1 MNIFLSLVLAGVSV
15 GSVYALVALGLNVT
29 FWTTKTL
36 NFGHGSLMMF
46 CAMLL
51 VYFASQGIAMAA
63 AAILSLLVVAGFGMF
78 IERFT
83 VRPALKSNNSMGWVV
98 STLGFGILLQGV
110 AAKLFGSQAVA
121 FPSLLFGSQDFIT
134 VFGLHIALQYLLVFG
149 LSVFLV
155 VVLEAFLRLT
165 RWGQAVRAVSHDP
178 ELGRVNG
185 MPVNL
190 IIIGSFV
197 LSALLAG
204 AAGLLVS
211 QIGGTVDP
219 AFGFNLVLFG
229 FVAAVVGGMGS
240 SVGALV
246 GGIALGVLSKLIGG
260 YISSA
265 AEQPVAF
272 AILMLMLAL
281 RPNGLF
287 AQAEAT
293 KA

>member
-1 MNIFLSLVLAGVSV
+1 MSFFFSLVLAGVSV

-36 NFGHGSLMMF
+36 NFGHGSVMMF
-46 CAMLL
+46 CAMIM
-51 VYFASQGIAMAA
+51 VFFASQGMAMALA
-63 AAILSLLVVAGFGMF
+63 VLLSLIVVAALGIF

-98 STLGFGILLQGV
+98 STLGFGIVLQGI

-121 FPSLLFGSQDFIT
+121 FPSILFGSEDFIT
-134 VFGLHIALQYLLVFG
+134 VFGLYVSLQYLVVLG
-149 LSVFLV
+149 LSILLIVIM
-155 VVLEAFLRLT
+155 EAFLRLT
-165 RWGQAVRAVSHDP
+165 RWGHAVRAVSHDP

-190 IIIGSFV
+190 IVVGSFV

-204 AAGLLVS
+204 VAGLLVS

-246 GGIALGVLSKLIGG
+246 GGIALGVLSKLVGG
-260 YISSA
+260 YWTAA

-272 AILMLMLAL
+272 AILMLMLAF

-287 AQAEAT
+287 SQAEVS

>member
-1 MNIFLSLVLAGVSV
+1 MTTFLSLVLAGVSV
-15 GSVYALVALGLNVT
+15 GAVYALVALGLNVT

-46 CAMLL
+46 CAMLM
-51 VYFASQGIAMAA
+51 VYFASQGLVLALAA
-63 AAILSLLVVAGFGMF
+63 VLSLLVIAAFGIF

-83 VRPALKSNNSMGWVV
+83 VRPALKTNNSMGWVV
-98 STLGFGILLQGV
+98 STLGFGIVLQGV

-121 FPSLLFGSQDFIT
+121 FPSILFDSEDFVTI
-134 VFGLHIALQYLLVFG
+134 FGLHVSLQYLVVLG

-185 MPVNL
+185 MPVNA
-190 IIIGSFV
+190 IIVGSFV
-197 LSALLAG
+197 LSALLGG

-260 YISSA
+260 YVASA

-281 RPNGLF
+281 RPNGLL

>member
-51 VYFASQGIAMAA
+51 VFFASQGLAMAG
-63 AAILSLLVVAGFGMF
+63 AAILSLLIVAALGMF

-83 VRPALKSNNSMGWVV
+83 VRPALKGNNSMGWVV
-98 STLGFGILLQGV
+98 STLGFGIVLQGV

-121 FPSLLFGSQDFIT
+121 FPSLIFGSDDFIT
-134 VFGLHIALQYLLVFG
+134 VFGLYVSLQYLLVLG
-149 LSVFLV
+149 LSIFLV
-155 VVLEAFLRLT
+155 VVLECFLRFT

-185 MPVNL
+185 MPVNA
-190 IIIGSFV
+190 IVIGSFI

-240 SVGALV
+240 SIGALI

>member
-51 VYFASQGIAMAA
+51 VFFASQGLAMAG
-63 AAILSLLVVAGFGMF
+63 AAILSLLIVAVLGMF

-83 VRPALKSNNSMGWVV
+83 VRPALKGNNSMGWVV
-98 STLGFGILLQGV
+98 STLGFGIVLQGV
-110 AAKLFGSQAVA
+110 AAKLFGSQDVA
-121 FPSLLFGSQDFIT
+121 FPSLIFGSDDFIT
-134 VFGLHIALQYLLVFG
+134 VFGLYVSLQYLLVLG
-149 LSVFLV
+149 LSIFLV
-155 VVLEAFLRLT
+155 VVLECFLRFT

-185 MPVNL
+185 MPVNA
-190 IIIGSFV
+190 IVIGSFI

-240 SVGALV
+240 SIGALI

>member
-51 VYFASQGIAMAA
+51 VFFASQGLAMAG
-63 AAILSLLVVAGFGMF
+63 AAILSLLIVAVLGMF

-83 VRPALKSNNSMGWVV
+83 VRPALKGNNSMGWVV
-98 STLGFGILLQGV
+98 STLGFGIVLQGV

-121 FPSLLFGSQDFIT
+121 FPSLIFGSDDFIT
-134 VFGLHIALQYLLVFG
+134 VFGLYVSLQYLLVLG
-149 LSVFLV
+149 LSIFLV
-155 VVLEAFLRLT
+155 VVLECFLRFT

-185 MPVNL
+185 MPVNA
-190 IIIGSFV
+190 IVIGSFI

-240 SVGALV
+240 SIGALI

>member
-1 MNIFLSLVLAGVSV
+1 MTIFLSLVLAGVSV
-15 GSVYALVALGLNVT
+15 GAVYSLVALGLNVT

-46 CAMLL
+46 CAMIM
-51 VYFASQGIAMAA
+51 VFFASQGIALTMAA
-63 AAILSLLVVAGFGMF
+63 VLSLLVVALLGIF

-83 VRPALKSNNSMGWVV
+83 IRPALKSNNSMGWIV
-98 STLGFGILLQGV
+98 STLGFGIVLQGL

-121 FPSLLFGSQDFIT
+121 FPAILFGSEDFVT
-134 VFGLHIALQYLLVFG
+134 LFGVHVSLQYLVVLL

-155 VVLEAFLRLT
+155 IVLEAFLRLT

-178 ELGRVNG
+178 ELGRING
-185 MPVNL
+185 MPVDT

-197 LSALLAG
+197 LSALLGG

-229 FVAAVVGGMGS
+229 FIAAVVGGMGS

-246 GGIALGVLSKLIGG
+246 GGIALGVISKLVGG

-265 AEQPVAF
+265 AEQPLAF
-272 AILMLMLAL
+272 AILMLMLAF

-287 AQAEAT
+287 AQVEAT

>member
-1 MNIFLSLVLAGVSV
+1 LNIFLSLVLAGVSV

-51 VYFASQGIAMAA
+51 VFFASQGLAMAG
-63 AAILSLLVVAGFGMF
+63 AAILSLLIVAVLGMF

-83 VRPALKSNNSMGWVV
+83 VRPALKGNNSMGWVV
-98 STLGFGILLQGV
+98 STLGFGIVLQGV

-121 FPSLLFGSQDFIT
+121 FPSLIFGSDDFIT
-134 VFGLHIALQYLLVFG
+134 VFGLYVSLQYLLVLG
-149 LSVFLV
+149 LSIFLV
-155 VVLEAFLRLT
+155 VVLECFLRFT

-185 MPVNL
+185 MPVNA
-190 IIIGSFV
+190 IVIGSFI

-240 SVGALV
+240 SIGALI